1 MPYTYNALLKGG
13 IALLSYYNVKLK
25 SMPGHHVK
33 LIEIIS
39 KLLQDDLISD
49 IGNVMRSK
57 RNLDLYSGGIDITEK
72 ESKDYLKFV
81 EDVVIKISKIIQ
93 T

>member
-1 MPYTYNALLKGG
+1 
-13 IALLSYYNVKLK
+13 
-25 SMPGHHVK
+25 MPGHHVK